1 MVMPTPLKIAK
12 KCTTELSH
20 AAKIFEGLMTYRR
33 YRDFTMTTPFTFA
46 RNLALCATKAPA
58 SGCIVECGVW
68 RGGMSAG
75 MADVVPGRL
84 HLLFDSFEG
93 LPPAQDID
101 GETAVSWQKNTSSV
115 SYYDNCRAE
124 RSYAERAMRM
134 SAAKRFKLVEGW
146 FRDTLVGFTPEEPIA
161 VLRLDG
167 DWYEST
173 MQCLTALYPHVVPGG
188 LIIIDDYFTW
198 DGCSRAVHDYLSR
211 SEALER
217 IEGGEGLC
225 FMVKR

>member
-1 MVMPTPLKIAK
+1 MGTALKIARRF
-12 KCTTELSH
+12 TSELGYW
-20 AAKIFEGLMTYRR
+20 AKIFQGLTIYRR
-33 YRDFTMTTPFTFA
+33 YRDFTMVTPFTFA

-75 MADVVPGRL
+75 MADMLPGRL

-93 LPPAQDID
+93 LPAVQDID
-101 GETAVSWQKNTSSV
+101 GEKAALWQSTSN
-115 SYYDNCRAE
+115 YLDNCRAE

-134 SAAKRFKLVEGW
+134 SAAKHCKLVEGW
-146 FRDTLVGFTPEEPIA
+146 FSDTLDRFTPEEPIA

-173 MQCLTALYPHVVPGG
+173 MQCLTALFPHVVPGG

-211 SEALER
+211 TQALER
-217 IEGGEGLC
+217 LEGGDNLC

>member
-1 MVMPTPLKIAK
+1 MSLPLKIARRL
-12 KCTTELSH
+12 TIDLAYS
-20 AAKIFEGLMTYRR
+20 ARIVQGLMVYRR
-33 YRDFTMTTPFTFA
+33 YRDFTMNTPSIFA
-46 RNLALCATKAPA
+46 RNLALCAVKAPA
-58 SGCIVECGVW
+58 IGCIVECGVW

-75 MADVVPGRL
+75 MADVLPGRL

-101 GETAVSWQKNTSSV
+101 GENAISWQNNTSAP
-115 SYYDNCRAE
+115 SYFDNCRAE

-134 SAAKRFKLVEGW
+134 SAAKRFELVEGW
-146 FRDTLVGFTPEEPIA
+146 FSDTLAKFTPEEPIA

-173 MQCLTALYPHVVPGG
+173 LQCLTALYPHVVSGG

-211 SEALER
+211 TQAPER
-217 IEGGEGLC
+217 IEGGDNLC
-225 FMVKR
+225 FIIKR